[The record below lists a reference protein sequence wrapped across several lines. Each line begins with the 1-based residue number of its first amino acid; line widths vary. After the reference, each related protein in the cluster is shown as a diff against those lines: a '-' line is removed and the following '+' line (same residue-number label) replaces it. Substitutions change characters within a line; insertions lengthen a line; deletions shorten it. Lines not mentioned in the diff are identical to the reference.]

1 MTTFEIGRMDK
12 FSMHFYIQAVFG
24 ILGRPRKF
32 FSELPPATG
41 MLQPLGFLVLS
52 AVFFCAASLMNIV
65 RLDSLFLTGGIY
77 LFNAVGMVFIMAGL
91 SYLVMTLSIGPK
103 VTFARLFSIY
113 ALCSGVTLLVS
124 WVPYLVVFT
133 EPWKWYLIGTGLTKG
148 CGLKLKEAMLM
159 IVLSLTVWIL
169 FYWSLMPLIRP

>member
-1 MTTFEIGRMDK
+1 MTSLNAGRTEK
-12 FSMHFYIQAVFG
+12 FSMPFYIQAVFS
-24 ILGRPRKF
+24 ILGRPRKYF
-32 FSELPPATG
+32 GELSPAVG
-41 MLQPLGFLVLS
+41 MVPSLIFLVIS
-52 AVFFCAASLMNIV
+52 ALFFCAASLATIRQQAV
-65 RLDSLFLTGGIY
+65 CITGGIY